1 MAPSSDRRISGSG
14 GRPAVLERRMTR
26 ALLILTLLAGC
37 ADWPQPSPRFT
48 AASPAPA
55 LLPLD
60 QLQGAPPA
68 SAEAAGDALAARAAA
83 LRARA
88 GAL

>member
-1 MAPSSDRRISGSG
+1 M
-14 GRPAVLERRMTR
+14 RPALL
-26 ALLILTLLAGC
+26 LLILLAGC
-37 ADWPQPSPRFT
+37 ADWPEPSARVT
-48 AASPAPA
+48 GSIAAPA

-60 QLQGAPPA
+60 QLQPAPPA
-68 SAEAAGDALAARAAA
+68 AAEAAGDLLDARAAA